1 MFFLK
6 KNYRKYK
13 PFFYYTNYFQER
25 GQVMAC
31 INMLSLNNLLYCSHL
46 ELKLHILEKAVEAVL
61 SDLYDSGPIVECDHA
76 KVENISQ
83 LIGLVYDL
91 VVLDPSPNFDK
102 KCSVKLLD
110 GCIKLIELLAIFGDN
125 QEQYNNDIA
134 MKTYGNNC
142 YSSF

>member
-1 MFFLK
+1 
-6 KNYRKYK
+6 
-13 PFFYYTNYFQER
+13 
-25 GQVMAC
+25 
-31 INMLSLNNLLYCSHL
+31 MLSLNNMLYCSHL

-61 SDLYDSGPIVECDHA
+61 SDLYDSGSTVECDHA
-76 KVENISQ
+76 RMENIGQ

-110 GCIKLIELLAIFGDN
+110 GCIKLIEQLAIFGDN

-134 MKTYGNNC
+134 MKTYGKNFKRKKNSK
-142 YSSF
+142 YNIKTNSY

>member
-1 MFFLK
+1 
-6 KNYRKYK
+6 
-13 PFFYYTNYFQER
+13 
-25 GQVMAC
+25 
-31 INMLSLNNLLYCSHL
+31 MLSLNNMLYCSHL

-61 SDLYDSGPIVECDHA
+61 SDLYDSGSTVECDHA
-76 KVENISQ
+76 RMENIGQ

-110 GCIKLIELLAIFGDN
+110 GCIKLIEQLAIFGDN

-134 MKTYGNNC
+134 MKTYGKNFKRKTF
-142 YSSF
+142 SK